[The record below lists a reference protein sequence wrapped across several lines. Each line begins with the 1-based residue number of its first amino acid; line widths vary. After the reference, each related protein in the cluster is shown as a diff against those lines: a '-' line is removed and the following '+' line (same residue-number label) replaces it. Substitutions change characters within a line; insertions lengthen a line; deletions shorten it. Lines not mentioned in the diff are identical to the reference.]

1 MLTTAYAYSWDIT
14 DDQGFASRLAELS
27 VDRVAVATAYHSAR
41 AGTPWQ
47 RGRTSMAAST
57 AALYRPTRERV
68 WRNRRLR
75 PARATWTGHEDSAGA
90 AIRALAGGDFGVDA
104 WIVLTH
110 NSQLGESAPDLS
122 VTNCFDEPYQW
133 ALCPSHPEVVDY
145 AATLAAESVH
155 ELEVD
160 GAILEA
166 CGQYGAVHQCRHE
179 KTDAIWSPAVAR
191 LLSVCCCAG
200 CAVSWRADGLEP
212 TAVRLLLREEILRLI
227 ATGDLGGTTD
237 ELPTE
242 LTAMLLRKRHESVD
256 RLRQAV
262 IGALPSGLRLT
273 LHADPDPWTTGALV
287 GLTPTSAA
295 DVDAVVVPAWQPGER
310 SLDAV
315 RRARA
320 AVPDNGVVGAYVT
333 AVAAARMPDI
343 ASYVDSLGAAGAGE
357 LHLYH
362 LGLAGPARWADL
374 RSAVAA
380 ATRREGAT
388 TAKAGA

>member
-1 MLTTAYAYSWDIT
+1 
-14 DDQGFASRLAELS
+14 
-27 VDRVAVATAYHSAR
+27 
-41 AGTPWQ
+41 
-47 RGRTSMAAST
+47 MAAST